1 MGVTPTGDLQGGVAP
16 LALAAV
22 AAVAHTLVGGLY
34 LVSGLVVPPYALILL
49 LVWWVVLARFL
60 WHLVRNRSWWTPVV
74 PLAAAATWLAVLT
87 AGGQILGWTA

>member
-1 MGVTPTGDLQGGVAP
+1 MRVTPTGDSQGRMAS

-22 AAVAHTLVGGLY
+22 AAVAHSLVGGLY
-34 LVSGLVVPPYALILL
+34 LVSGLVVPPYALLLL
-49 LVWWVVLARFL
+49 LVWWVLLARFL

-87 AGGQILGWTA
+87 AGGHFLYWTA